1 MGTWSLKP
9 KPLNPGYYPE
19 TRLKT
24 PFRLIMKQYTLNL
37 LGVPIMFYSI
47 FSILRGL
54 GVSGTLTE
62 TLKGTLK

>member
-9 KPLNPGYYPE
+9 NPLNPGYYLE

-37 LGVPIMFYSI
+37 LGGSDYVLQY
-47 FSILRGL
+47 ILNI
-54 GVSGTLTE
+54 
-62 TLKGTLK
+62 KGFGSLWNPYRNP